1 MPCTLAH
8 HFLTEWNNISLQLIN
23 RFFEPHTCGLPKF
36 ALLKKF
42 RLEIL
47 ARTYTRT
54 RIVVDVVIIIFS
66 YIIGIVFV
74 CVTHAFRI
82 VFACVTHA

>member
-23 RFFEPHTCGLPKF
+23 RFFESHACGLPEF

-42 RLEIL
+42 LLEIL
-47 ARTYTRT
+47 AYART

-66 YIIGIVFV
+66 YIIGIVFI